1 MNYLAAFGAFA
12 LAAAFGAATFSAFG
26 ALGAF
31 GALTAASAFFLEG
44 ACATGVAFLATALT
58 SGLPFSWIANLGV
71 VPLLRLAAFLFAPA
85 ALWCALRRFS
95 VTAVL
100 EAMII
105 SSRNSLKFLNLKLL
119 NVTRCF
125 FVVKVF
131 LVLQCAA
138 FAQNS
143 PSVSP
148 SDVILAKGE
157 QKELSFESLKNFSV
171 GNPEVISYKFIA
183 KSGKLLIKGKKVGF
197 TDLVIWKKTGKEIIS
212 IYVLSKQKFLKTFQ
226 LADALKNLNLAID
239 IKGPIMTASGVLSD
253 FSDYLYLQ
261 KIKGQFQEQ
270 VFFKITLDPKLRNHI
285 IGQIYKKLYANGF
298 SSVTCQADWLDI
310 LCFYEGAT
318 NAEFLKQISS
328 FYRVSFIQQDSRLRH
343 RNYRLKLKLIQLE
356 RMDGKEIHMGLDKI
370 QTKVSDLFS
379 HGIRSLIDNNMV
391 FLQKSQMDLSSL
403 AEPEMVVNLNT
414 PQLVEIGS
422 QIPYQNIGTQ
432 GSTVI
437 APIDWRFAGLKIKTK
452 ITESYGKL
460 LLDYETEFSRPV
472 DQAISGSKEV
482 SSALLEIGVPMKI
495 FQIGFQT
502 TTKSR
507 QGIPLISDIPVL
519 KHLFESKSDQK
530 TYKQIYGYVVLEA
543 VE

>member
-1 MNYLAAFGAFA
+1 MNYFL
-12 LAAAFGAATFSAFG
+12 SAFG
-26 ALGAF
+26 ALAALGALGAASALTFGAF
-31 GALTAASAFFLEG
+31 GSLTALGAVEAFFIE
-44 ACATGVAFLATALT
+44 AAFTVAFLATFLT
-58 SGLPFSWIANLGV
+58 SGFPFSWIANLGV
-71 VPLLRLAAFLFAPA
+71 VPLFLLAAFLLAPD

-100 EAMII
+100 EAISI
-105 SSRNSLKFLNLKLL
+105 SSRNSLKLSNLKLL
-119 NVTRCF
+119 NLTRCLLL
-125 FVVKVF
+125 VKVF
-131 LVLQCAA
+131 LVLPSAS
-138 FAQNS
+138 FAQTS
-143 PSVSP
+143 PQLSP

-171 GNPEVISYKFIA
+171 GNPEVISYKFMP
-183 KSGKLLIKGKKVGF
+183 KTGKLLLKGKRVGF
-197 TDLVIWKKTGKEIIS
+197 TDLVIWKKGGKEVIS

-226 LADALKNLNLAID
+226 LADALKNLNLTID

-261 KIKGQFQEQ
+261 KIKGQFQDQ
-270 VFFKITLDPKLRNHI
+270 VFFKITLDAKLRNHI

-298 SSVTCQADWLDI
+298 SSVSCQADWLDL
-310 LCFYEGAT
+310 LCFYEGET
-318 NAEFLKQISS
+318 NAEYLKQLAS
-328 FYRVSFIQQDSRLRH
+328 FYRVSFIKQDSRLRH
-343 RNYRLKLKLIQLE
+343 KNYRLKIKLIQLE
-356 RMDGKEIHMGLDKI
+356 RMDGREIHMGLDKL
-370 QTKVSDLFS
+370 QANVADLFVN
-379 HGIRSLIDNNMV
+379 GIRNMIDKNAV

-472 DQAISGSKEV
+472 DQSISGSKEV

-502 TTKSR
+502 TSKSR
-507 QGIPLISDIPVL
+507 MGIPLISDIPVL

>member
-1 MNYLAAFGAFA
+1 MNYLLAFGAFA
-12 LAAAFGAATFSAFG
+12 

-31 GALTAASAFFLEG
+31 GAASALGALGAFAALGAVATFFIE
-44 ACATGVAFLATALT
+44 AAFRVAFLATFLT

-71 VPLLRLAAFLFAPA
+71 VPLFLLAAFLLAPD

-100 EAMII
+100 EAMGI
-105 SSRNSLKFLNLKLL
+105 SSRNSLKVSSLKLL
-119 NVTRCF
+119 NLTRCL
-125 FVVKVF
+125 VIVKVF
-131 LVLQCAA
+131 LVLPAA
-138 FAQNS
+138 SFAQNV
-143 PSVSP
+143 PQLSP

-157 QKELSFESLKNFSV
+157 QKELTFESLKNFSV
-171 GNPEVISYKFIA
+171 GNPEVISYKFMP
-183 KSGKLLIKGKKVGF
+183 KTGKLLLKGKRVGF
-197 TDLVIWKKTGKEIIS
+197 TDLVVWKKSGKEVIS

-226 LADALKNLNLAID
+226 LADALKNLNLTID
-239 IKGPIMTASGVLSD
+239 IKGPIMTASGILSD

-261 KIKGQFQEQ
+261 KIKGQFQDQ
-270 VFFKITLDPKLRNHI
+270 VFFKINLDAKLRNHI

-298 SSVTCQADWLDI
+298 SSVSCQADWLDI
-310 LCFYEGAT
+310 LCFYEGET
-318 NAEFLKQISS
+318 NAEYLKQLAS
-328 FYRVSFIQQDSRLRH
+328 FYRVSFIKQDSRLRH
-343 RNYRLKLKLIQLE
+343 KNYRLKIKLIQLE
-356 RMDGKEIHMGLDKI
+356 RMDGKEIHLGLDKL
-370 QTKVSDLFS
+370 QANVADLFIN
-379 HGIRSLIDNNMV
+379 GIRKMIDNNVV

-403 AEPEMVVNLNT
+403 AEPEMIVNLNT
-414 PQLVEIGS
+414 PQLIEIGS

-472 DQAISGSKEV
+472 DQSISGSKEV

-502 TTKSR
+502 TSKSR